1 MSEPKDMDVNKTSSQ
16 EIVACIQTLHKFT
29 DDPKQIFELPEE
41 L

>member
-1 MSEPKDMDVNKTSSQ
+1 MSEPKDMDVNKTSLQ
-16 EIVACIQTLHKFT
+16 EIVACIQTLHKFI